1 MKFDGVNIVN
11 YSKKLLEKNS
21 TFDIES
27 KLGEL
32 KIELDNIKNNIIG
45 KTTNESNEILRQ
57 NLDVC
62 IHIIAIFDEIAKIV
76 LTEFVE
82 ETAYDMEEEEMIY
95 YLDFF
100 GLKIYSYL
108 FSKYFSDPKYGISD
122 FVKLLIDSNIDQI
135 FINESII
142 NRCQFLFFEILY
154 STTFNKEVIE
164 NEKMFNRYNF
174 VINCVYKMNY
184 PELIHHIN
192 CLKRIYEKEYEIQ
205 RGTE

>member
-1 MKFDGVNIVN
+1 MKFDGVNIVS

-32 KIELDNIKNNIIG
+32 KIELDNIKKNIIG

-100 GLKIYSYL
+100 FLLIYSYL

-122 FVKLLIDSNIDQI
+122 FVKLLIDSNIDQF
-135 FINESII
+135 FINES
-142 NRCQFLFFEILY
+142 N
-154 STTFNKEVIE
+154 T
-164 NEKMFNRYNF
+164 
-174 VINCVYKMNY
+174 
-184 PELIHHIN
+184 
-192 CLKRIYEKEYEIQ
+192 
-205 RGTE
+205 